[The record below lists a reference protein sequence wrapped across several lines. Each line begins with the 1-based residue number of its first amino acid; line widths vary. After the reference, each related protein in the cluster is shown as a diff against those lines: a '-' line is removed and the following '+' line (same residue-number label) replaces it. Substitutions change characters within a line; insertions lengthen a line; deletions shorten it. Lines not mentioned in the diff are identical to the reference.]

1 MLETA
6 SEFGILPSGRK
17 QEIFLGSVSVQP
29 TLISRIIQGQAH
41 DEFSCAKLAELVVDL
56 LDVCPS
62 EWSVGL
68 DGGLRYRWR
77 LCVPDS
83 CDLKGEI
90 LREAHRS
97 RYTVHP
103 GSTKMYK
110 VMRRQFWWN
119 GMKKDVAEY
128 VSKCLTCQQV
138 KAEHQRPG
146 GLLQPLSIPTWKWE
160 QISMDFVTGL
170 PKSKIGHDAI
180 WVIVDRLTKSAHFLP
195 VSMSYTVDALC
206 KLYVKEI
213 VRLHGVPTSIVS
225 DRDPRFTSKFWGGFQ
240 KAMGTTLD
248 MSTAFHPQ
256 TDGQTERVNQVLEDM
271 LRACVMDFKGSWE
284 DHLQLIEFA
293 YNNSYHSSIGMAP
306 YEALY
311 GRPCRSPICWA
322 EVGDSELLGP
332 DIVQETTEKV
342 SIIRDRIRTAQ
353 SRQKSYADLKRRQ
366 VEFDVGDHVFLKV
379 SPTKGVVR
387 FGKKGKLA
395 PRYVGPFEILEKVGD
410 LAYRLALPPTMSG
423 VHNVFHVSLLRKY
436 VPDAS
441 HVIDYSSIKVNADA
455 TFVVEPVRILDRSTK
470 RLRRKE
476 VDLVKVC
483 WSQQDEGNASWEL
496 ESDMRAEYPKLFLD

>member
-1 MLETA
+1 MELLKGYDFTLEYHPGKANVVVDALSRNPRGIAASIMAQEWLMLETA

-90 LREAHRS
+90 LWEAHRS

-103 GSTKMYK
+103 WSTKMYK

-160 QISMDFVTGL
+160 
-170 PKSKIGHDAI
+170 
-180 WVIVDRLTKSAHFLP
+180 
-195 VSMSYTVDALC
+195 
-206 KLYVKEI
+206 
-213 VRLHGVPTSIVS
+213 
-225 DRDPRFTSKFWGGFQ
+225 
-240 KAMGTTLD
+240 
-248 MSTAFHPQ
+248 
-256 TDGQTERVNQVLEDM
+256 
-271 LRACVMDFKGSWE
+271 
-284 DHLQLIEFA
+284 
-293 YNNSYHSSIGMAP
+293 
-306 YEALY
+306 
-311 GRPCRSPICWA
+311 
-322 EVGDSELLGP
+322 
-332 DIVQETTEKV
+332 
-342 SIIRDRIRTAQ
+342 
-353 SRQKSYADLKRRQ
+353 
-366 VEFDVGDHVFLKV
+366 
-379 SPTKGVVR
+379 
-387 FGKKGKLA
+387 
-395 PRYVGPFEILEKVGD
+395 
-410 LAYRLALPPTMSG
+410 
-423 VHNVFHVSLLRKY
+423 
-436 VPDAS
+436 
-441 HVIDYSSIKVNADA
+441 
-455 TFVVEPVRILDRSTK
+455 
-470 RLRRKE
+470 
-476 VDLVKVC
+476 
-483 WSQQDEGNASWEL
+483 
-496 ESDMRAEYPKLFLD
+496 

>member
-1 MLETA
+1 M
-6 SEFGILPSGRK
+6 
-17 QEIFLGSVSVQP
+17 
-29 TLISRIIQGQAH
+29 
-41 DEFSCAKLAELVVDL
+41 
-56 LDVCPS
+56 
-62 EWSVGL
+62 
-68 DGGLRYRWR
+68 
-77 LCVPDS
+77 
-83 CDLKGEI
+83 
-90 LREAHRS
+90 
-97 RYTVHP
+97 
-103 GSTKMYK
+103 
-110 VMRRQFWWN
+110 
-119 GMKKDVAEY
+119 
-128 VSKCLTCQQV
+128 
-138 KAEHQRPG
+138 
-146 GLLQPLSIPTWKWE
+146 
-160 QISMDFVTGL
+160 
-170 PKSKIGHDAI
+170 
-180 WVIVDRLTKSAHFLP
+180 DRLTKSAHFLP

-248 MSTAFHPQ
+248 MSTTFHPQ

-395 PRYVGPFEILEKVGD
+395 PRYVGPFEILEKVGV

-470 RLRRKE
+470 RIRRKE

-483 WSQQDEGNASWEL
+483 WSHHDEGDASWEL
-496 ESDMRAEYPKLFLD
+496 ESDMRAKYPKLFLG